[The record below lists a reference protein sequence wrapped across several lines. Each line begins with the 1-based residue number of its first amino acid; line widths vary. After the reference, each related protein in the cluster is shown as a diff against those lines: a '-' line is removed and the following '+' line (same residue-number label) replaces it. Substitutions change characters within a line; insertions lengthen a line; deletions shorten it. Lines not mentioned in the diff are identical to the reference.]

1 MATSNDVSSAKRA
14 VAVNLAADTT
24 GLSGV
29 RGVYVGVAGDVKVDL
44 TDGGTGIIF
53 KAHAN
58 GYMWAQVSK
67 VYSTANGTA
76 ATDLLLLY

>member
-24 GLSGV
+24 ALTGV
-29 RGVYVGVAGDVKVDL
+29 RSIYVGVAGDVKVDL
-44 TDGGTGIIF
+44 TDGGTGITF

-58 GYMWAQVSK
+58 GYLWAQVSK
-67 VYSTANGTA
+67 VYSTVNGTT